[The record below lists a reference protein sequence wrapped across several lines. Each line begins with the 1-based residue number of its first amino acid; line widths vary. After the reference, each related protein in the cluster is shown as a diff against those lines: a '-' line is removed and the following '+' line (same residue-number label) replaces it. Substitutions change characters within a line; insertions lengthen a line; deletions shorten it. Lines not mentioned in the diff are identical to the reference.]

1 MATIILIIHLMLA
14 VALVATVL
22 LQRSEGGALGIGGG
36 GDGFMTGRGAGSALT
51 RATAILAALF
61 MSTSLALGILAT
73 HGGSADSVLD
83 RVVPAG
89 ESDFDAS
96 VPAPIGSEFS
106 TPEVPPAEDRDAIPP
121 TAPAEAPS
129 GSNADESPAT
139 APEPAEPDVPRA
151 Q

>member
-36 GDGFMTGRGAGSALT
+36 GDGFMSGRGAGSALT

-61 MSTSLALGILAT
+61 MTTSLVLGIIAAR
-73 HGGSADSVLD
+73 GGSVDSVFD
-83 RVVPAG
+83 GVVPPSQTEDAG
-89 ESDFDAS
+89 DVA
-96 VPAPIGSEFS
+96 VPAPIGSDF
-106 TPEVPPAEDRDAIPP
+106 PAPDVPPAE
-121 TAPAEAPS
+121 APA

-139 APEPAEPDVPRA
+139 ASEPAEPNVPRA